1 VEVWLSNGSLF
12 GSLLQSVASASHSGY
27 TVPFT
32 GSERIIPYNGC
43 SSKLALEKKN
53 ASSIWQGLA
62 FRDIIIVYLYRNSTV
77 VFGDAHQRAWRQE
90 TRIGLQTAAAIE

>member
-1 VEVWLSNGSLF
+1 VEVWLSNGSL
-12 GSLLQSVASASHSGY
+12 LQSAALASRSSY
-27 TVPFT
+27 VLPFT

-43 SSKLALEKKN
+43 SGKLLLEQRN
-53 ASSIWQGLA
+53 ASSIWQGFA
-62 FRDIIIVYLYRNSTV
+62 FRDIIIAYLYRNSTV